1 MYKRASALVKAK
13 VAQYESKEAH
23 QSTMLLPEAP
33 ASVNVRLML
42 GGREV
47 QITLRDT
54 NEQHLLERLEKLLER
69 FPVEETQREGW
80 CTKHNLQMKEHHKD
94 GHKWYA
100 HKLGNTWCHGK

>member
-13 VAQYESKEAH
+13 VAQYESTET
-23 QSTMLLPEAP
+23 QCETPLPEAP
-33 ASVNVRLML
+33 ASVNVRLTL

-54 NEQHLLERLEKLLER
+54 NEQQLLARLEKLLER
-69 FPVEETQREGW
+69 FPVEETQQEGW